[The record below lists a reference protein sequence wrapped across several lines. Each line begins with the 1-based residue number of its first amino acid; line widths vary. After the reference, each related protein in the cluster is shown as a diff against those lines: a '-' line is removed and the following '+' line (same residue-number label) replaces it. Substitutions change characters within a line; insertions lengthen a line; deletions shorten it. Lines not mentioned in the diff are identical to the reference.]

1 MAEELKRTRSN
12 LNPLPQPPRTIDAF
26 WLSSER
32 FPSNADVTSI
42 VKDTTPTPS
51 PVRSR
56 TSSNEDKFRLSPVPA
71 TIPIPAI
78 SSHTQTFKA
87 LTEDSDTEDLRY
99 RNPYLTRSIQAIPV
113 RPPVPRT
120 PSNSSIITRNGMND
134 MDTAR
139 SLPRGSVDVQMGS
152 CSSSPSVSNFQYGGP
167 RERRND
173 NASPVAMITDSPL
186 IQRPSGT
193 RRGSLGPHRDVVH
206 DQEAQLRE
214 LREILEHRTPTTM
227 GPPSPPHAAPQS
239 RRYDAI
245 ETPRRRSANSSTSG
259 TRNTSPVRQNPSTN
273 TTGTTTVRSISPPAP
288 STNFTQQQHG
298 GHLQPQRQLAVSRAS
313 TAAAI
318 QAEQQRARANS
329 LKEQSLTHVTPTRER
344 DRDRDLYQS
353 QQLQQQSQQMK
364 GDTPGYQH
372 PQFKP
377 PYARRQSADSVR
389 GTRPSGPPP
398 AASNLA
404 RTLWS
409 IQVQEAQ
416 RV

>member
-1 MAEELKRTRSN
+1 MK
-12 LNPLPQPPRTIDAF
+12 DA
-26 WLSSER
+26 
-32 FPSNADVTSI
+32 
-42 VKDTTPTPS
+42 TPTPS

-56 TSSNEDKFRLSPVPA
+56 TSSNEDKFRLSPIPA

-87 LTEDSDTEDLRY
+87 LTEDSDTEDLRS
-99 RNPYLTRSIQAIPV
+99 RNPYLTRSIQAISI
-113 RPPVPRT
+113 RPTVPRT
-120 PSNSSIITRNGMND
+120 PSSSSIITRNALND
-134 MDTAR
+134 MDTTR
-139 SLPRGSVDVQMGS
+139 SLPRGSVDIQMGS
-152 CSSSPSVSNFQYGGP
+152 CSSSPAVSNFQYGGP

-214 LREILEHRTPTTM
+214 LREILEHAPPPTTM
-227 GPPSPPHAAPQS
+227 GPPSPPRAQPQS
-239 RRYDAI
+239 RRFDPIIEDA
-245 ETPRRRSANSSTSG
+245 RRRSADSSTTG
-259 TRNTSPVRQNPSTN
+259 TRNTSPVRHPASANPTTTGRSTSPSTPSANPS
-273 TTGTTTVRSISPPAP
+273 
-288 STNFTQQQHG
+288 QQQSANY
-298 GHLQPQRQLAVSRAS
+298 LQHPRQPAVSRAS

-329 LKEQSLTHVTPTRER
+329 LKEQSTTPALSHVTPTRER
-344 DRDRDLYQS
+344 DRDREAYQS
-353 QQLQQQSQQMK
+353 PQPQQQVQQQFQQQQMK
-364 GDTPGYQH
+364 GDTLGYQH

-377 PYARRQSADSVR
+377 PYPRRQSTDSVR
-389 GTRPSGPPP
+389 GTRPNGPPS
-398 AASNLA
+398 AASNLS

-409 IQVQEAQ
+409 MQEAQ